1 MIPYQIWYGKQM
13 IASFDIG
20 EVNFAYCIGTP
31 NKIIVLKH
39 FNIKEH
45 KNQTVLTSCDAIS
58 KILLSENFDDCEKVL
73 IEQQMPRNMRAMR
86 IAQHVWSWF
95 SIVIPRLNPEFVP
108 ARIKTSRGLTYKQRK
123 QEAVDLLMKFLIDP
137 EQCSYVQSLSKKD
150 DVADA
155 FVQIVSWCKKSAMK
169 MKKH

>member
-1 MIPYQIWYGKQM
+1 M

-31 NKIIVLKH
+31 EKIATLKH
-39 FNIKEH
+39 VNVKNH

-58 KILLSENFDDCEKVL
+58 KILLAENFDNCEKVL
-73 IEQQMPRNMRAMR
+73 IEQQMTRNVRAMC

-123 QEAVDLLMKFLIDP
+123 QEAVDLLMKFMVDH

-155 FVQIVSWCKKSAMK
+155 FVQIVRWCANSDKKI
-169 MKKH
+169 KKC